1 MENFAELQAPGYAVD
16 LSGMV
21 EIRWH
26 SRAGQ
31 GAVTAAE
38 TLASAALREG
48 RHVQAFPEFGPERMG
63 APLRA
68 FNRIS
73 PSPIRIHGVV
83 EEANVVI
90 VVDPSLLGAV
100 PVDKNVAPAGVIVVN
115 TVQSLPEVR
124 RSLDLNGQR
133 LACVDATRIAMECFG
148 LQKPN
153 TPMLGAVARATGLV
167 RLESILIEVE
177 ETFSKKF
184 AARIVEG
191 NLNAVRRAYEEVS
204 FGQP

>member
-1 MENFAELQAPGYAVD
+1 MEKVLER
-16 LSGMV
+16 MV

-38 TLASAALREG
+38 TLASTALREG
-48 RHVQAFPEFGPERMG
+48 KHVQAFPEFGPERMG

-73 PSPIRIHGVV
+73 PQPIRIHGVV

-100 PVDKNVAPAGVIVVN
+100 PVDENVARDGIIVAN
-115 TVQSLPEVR
+115 TTKSVDDAR
-124 RSLDLNGQR
+124 RMLILDGQKV
-133 LACVDATRIAMECFG
+133 ACVDATQIAMDCFG
-148 LQKPN
+148 MQKPN
-153 TPMLGAVARATGLV
+153 TPMLGAVARTT
-167 RLESILIEVE
+167 ELISLDTLLAEVE
-177 ETFSKKF
+177 ETFNKKF
-184 AARIVEG
+184 PPKLVEG
-191 NLNAVRRAYEEVS
+191 NLQAIRRAYEEVS
-204 FGQP
+204 YG

>member
-1 MENFAELQAPGYAVD
+1 MEKVIEK
-16 LSGMV
+16 MM

-38 TLASAALREG
+38 TLASTALREG
-48 RHVQAFPEFGPERMG
+48 KHVQAFPEFGPERMG

-73 PSPIRIHGVV
+73 LKPIRIHGVV

-90 VVDPSLLGAV
+90 VVDSSLLGAV
-100 PVDKNVAPAGVIVVN
+100 PVDANIAPDGILLAN
-115 TVQSLPEVR
+115 TTQSTAEIR
-124 RSLDLNGQR
+124 RMLTLNRQQI
-133 LACVDATRIAMECFG
+133 ACLDATQVAVDCFG

-153 TPMLGAVARATGLV
+153 TPMLGAIARVTNLV
-167 RLESILIEVE
+167 SLDTLLTEVE
-177 ETFSKKF
+177 EVFSKKF
-184 AARIVEG
+184 SPKVVEG
-191 NLNAVRRAYEEVS
+191 NLKAIKRAYEEVKYE
-204 FGQP
+204 

>member
-1 MENFAELQAPGYAVD
+1 MESLTELQAPGHAVE
-16 LSGMV
+16 LPGMV
-21 EIRWH
+21 AIRWH

-73 PSPIRIHGVV
+73 SSPIRIHGVV

-100 PVDKNVAPAGVIVVN
+100 PVDEDVAPAGVIVVN
-115 TVQSLPEVR
+115 TVQSPAEVR
-124 RSLDLNGQR
+124 QRLDLNGQR
-133 LACVDATRIAMECFG
+133 LACVDATRIAVECFG

-184 AARIVEG
+184 STRIVEG

>member
-1 MENFAELQAPGYAVD
+1 MEKVLEQ
-16 LSGMV
+16 MV

-48 RHVQAFPEFGPERMG
+48 KHVQAFPEFGPERMG

-73 PSPIRIHGVV
+73 PQPIRIHGVV

-100 PVDKNVAPAGVIVVN
+100 PVDENVAPDGIIVAN
-115 TVQSLPEVR
+115 TIKSVDEAR
-124 RSLDLNGQR
+124 RMLILDGQKV
-133 LACVDATRIAMECFG
+133 ACVDATQIAMDCFG
-148 LQKPN
+148 MQKPN
-153 TPMLGAVARATGLV
+153 TPMLGAVARTT
-167 RLESILIEVE
+167 ELISLDTLLAEVE

-184 AARIVEG
+184 PPKLVEG
-191 NLNAVRRAYEEVS
+191 NLQAIRRAYEEVS
-204 FGQP
+204 YG

>member
-1 MENFAELQAPGYAVD
+1 MEQVLARL
-16 LSGMV
+16 V

-48 RHVQAFPEFGPERMG
+48 KHVQAFPEFGPERMG

-73 PSPIRIHGVV
+73 SQPIRIHGVV

-90 VVDPSLLGAV
+90 VVDPSLLGAI
-100 PVDKNVAPAGVIVVN
+100 PVDENVAPDGIILAN
-115 TVQSLPEVR
+115 TTRSVAEAR
-124 RSLDLNGQR
+124 RLLTLNGQR
-133 LACVDATRIAMECFG
+133 VACVDATQIAMDCFG
-148 LQKPN
+148 MQKPN
-153 TPMLGAVARATGLV
+153 TPMLGAVARATELVGLDT
-167 RLESILIEVE
+167 LLAEVE
-177 ETFSKKF
+177 ESFSKKF
-184 AARIVEG
+184 APELVEG
-191 NLNAVRRAYEEVS
+191 NLQAIRRAYEEVDH
-204 FGQP
+204 G

>member
-1 MENFAELQAPGYAVD
+1 MNNLMERMVAV
-16 LSGMV
+16 
-21 EIRWH
+21 RWH

-38 TLASAALREG
+38 TLAATALREG
-48 RHVQAFPEFGPERMG
+48 KHVQAFPEFGPERMG

-83 EEANVVI
+83 EEADIVI
-90 VVDPSLLGAV
+90 VVDPSLLGTV
-100 PVDKNVAPAGVIVVN
+100 PVDENVAAEGIIVAN
-115 TVQSLPEVR
+115 TTKSLREVR
-124 RSLDLNGQR
+124 QLLTLNGQQV
-133 LACVDATRIAMECFG
+133 AGVDATQIAVDCFG

-153 TPMLGAVARATGLV
+153 TPMLGAVVRATGLIS
-167 RLESILIEVE
+167 LDTLLAEVE

-184 AARIVEG
+184 SARVVKG
-191 NLNAVRRAYEEVS
+191 NLQAIRRAYEEVTL
-204 FGQP
+204 

>member
-1 MENFAELQAPGYAVD
+1 MEKVMDKMMAV
-16 LSGMV
+16 
-21 EIRWH
+21 RWH

-48 RHVQAFPEFGPERMG
+48 KHVQAFPEFGPERMG

-73 PSPIRIHGVV
+73 PHPIRIHGVV

-90 VVDPSLLGAV
+90 VVDPSLLGAI
-100 PVDKNVAPAGVIVVN
+100 PVDANVAPDGIILAN
-115 TVQSLPEVR
+115 TTKSVREVR
-124 RSLDLNGQR
+124 QILTLNGQTV
-133 LACVDATRIAMECFG
+133 ACINATQIAVDCFG
-148 LQKPN
+148 MQKPN
-153 TPMLGAVARATGLV
+153 TPMLGVVARTTGLIS
-167 RLESILIEVE
+167 LDTLLAEVE

-184 AARIVEG
+184 SPKVVEG
-191 NLNAVRRAYEEVS
+191 NLAAIRRAYEEVS
-204 FGQP
+204 L

>member
-1 MENFAELQAPGYAVD
+1 MNNLMERMVAV
-16 LSGMV
+16 
-21 EIRWH
+21 RWH

-48 RHVQAFPEFGPERMG
+48 KHVQAFPEFGPERMG

-83 EEANVVI
+83 EEADIVI
-90 VVDPSLLGAV
+90 VVDSSLLGAV
-100 PVDKNVAPAGVIVVN
+100 PVDENVAPDGIIVAN
-115 TVQSLPEVR
+115 TTKSPGEMRQL
-124 RSLDLNGQR
+124 LTLNGQQV
-133 LACVDATRIAMECFG
+133 AGVDATQIAVDCFG

-153 TPMLGAVARATGLV
+153 TPMLGAVLRAAGLIS
-167 RLESILIEVE
+167 LDTLLAEVE
-177 ETFSKKF
+177 ATFSKKF
-184 AARIVEG
+184 SARVVKG
-191 NLNAVRRAYEEVS
+191 NLEAIRRAYEEVAL
-204 FGQP
+204 

>member
-1 MENFAELQAPGYAVD
+1 MATDIERML
-16 LSGMV
+16 

-38 TLASAALREG
+38 TLAAAALREG
-48 RHVQAFPEFGPERMG
+48 KHVQAFPEFGPERMG

-73 PSPIRIHGVV
+73 PDPIRVHGVV
-83 EEANVVI
+83 EEADVVI

-100 PVDKNVAPAGVIVVN
+100 PIDANVAPDGMILAN
-115 TVQSLPEVR
+115 TTLSVGQVHEL
-124 RSLDLNGQR
+124 LTLNGQKV
-133 LACVDATRIAMECFG
+133 ACVDATQIAMECFG
-148 LQKPN
+148 MQKPN
-153 TPMLGAVARATGLV
+153 TPMLGVVARATGLIS
-167 RLESILIEVE
+167 LDTLIAEVE

-184 AARIVEG
+184 PPKVVEG
-191 NLNAVRRAYEEVS
+191 NLEAIQRAYEEVAYE
-204 FGQP
+204 

>member
-1 MENFAELQAPGYAVD
+1 MESTVELKIPGYVAEL
-16 LSGMV
+16 SGLV

-73 PSPIRIHGVV
+73 PSPVRVHGVV
-83 EEANVVI
+83 EVANVVI

-100 PVDKNVAPAGVIVVN
+100 PVDENVAPDGVIVVN
-115 TVQSLPEVR
+115 TVQSPAEAR
-124 RSLDLNGQR
+124 RHLDLNGQR
-133 LACVDATRIAMECFG
+133 LACVDATRIAMENFG

-184 AARIVEG
+184 SARVVEG

-204 FGQP
+204 FDQP

>member
-1 MENFAELQAPGYAVD
+1 MGQIAEAKNLREGVKLAD
-16 LSGMV
+16 MV

-68 FNRIS
+68 FNRVS
-73 PSPIRIHGVV
+73 PHPIRIHGVV

-100 PVDKNVAPAGVIVVN
+100 PVDSNVALSGIILVN
-115 TVQSLPEVR
+115 TTQTVNEVHR
-124 RSLDLNGQR
+124 RMNLNGQR
-133 LACVDATRIAMECFG
+133 LACVDATRIAVECFG

-167 RLESILIEVE
+167 LLETLLTEIE

-184 AARIVEG
+184 SPRVVEG
-191 NLNAVRRAYEEVS
+191 NLEAVRRAYEEVS
-204 FGQP
+204 ID

>member
-1 MENFAELQAPGYAVD
+1 MER
-16 LSGMV
+16 MM

-73 PSPIRIHGVV
+73 PHPIRIHGVV
-83 EEANVVI
+83 EAADVVI

-100 PVDKNVAPAGVIVVN
+100 PVDANLTQGAVIVVN
-115 TVQSLPEVR
+115 TARSVAEVR
-124 RSLDLNGQR
+124 RQLTLNGQR
-133 LACVDATRIAMECFG
+133 VACVNATHIAVDCFG
-148 LQKPN
+148 MQKPN
-153 TPMLGAVARATGLV
+153 TPMLGAVAHATSLV
-167 RLESILIEVE
+167 ELDSLLREVE

-184 AARIVEG
+184 PPRVVEG
-191 NLNAVRRAYEEVS
+191 NLAAVRRAYEEVS
-204 FGQP
+204 CG

>member
-1 MENFAELQAPGYAVD
+1 MNNLIERMVAV
-16 LSGMV
+16 
-21 EIRWH
+21 RWH

-48 RHVQAFPEFGPERMG
+48 KHVQAFPEFGPERMG

-83 EEANVVI
+83 EEADIVI
-90 VVDPSLLGAV
+90 VVDSSLLGAV
-100 PVDKNVAPAGVIVVN
+100 PVDENVAPDGIIVAN
-115 TVQSLPEVR
+115 TTKSPGEMRQL
-124 RSLDLNGQR
+124 LTLNGQQV
-133 LACVDATRIAMECFG
+133 AGVDATQIAVDCFG

-153 TPMLGAVARATGLV
+153 TPMLGAVLRATGLIS
-167 RLESILIEVE
+167 LDTLLAEVE
-177 ETFSKKF
+177 ATFSKKF
-184 AARIVEG
+184 SARVVKG
-191 NLNAVRRAYEEVS
+191 NLEAIRRAYEEVAL
-204 FGQP
+204 

>member
-1 MENFAELQAPGYAVD
+1 MTRDIERML
-16 LSGMV
+16 

-38 TLASAALREG
+38 TLAATALREG
-48 RHVQAFPEFGPERMG
+48 KHVQAFPEFGPERMG

-73 PSPIRIHGVV
+73 PRPIRVHGVV
-83 EEANVVI
+83 EEADVVI

-100 PVDKNVAPAGVIVVN
+100 PVDANVAPEGTILAN
-115 TVQSLPEVR
+115 TTLSVGQVHEL
-124 RSLDLNGQR
+124 LTLNGQKV
-133 LACVDATRIAMECFG
+133 ACVDATQIAMECFG
-148 LQKPN
+148 MQKPN
-153 TPMLGAVARATGLV
+153 TPMLGVVARATGLIS
-167 RLESILIEVE
+167 LDTLIAEVE

-184 AARIVEG
+184 PPKVVEG
-191 NLNAVRRAYEEVS
+191 NLKAIQRAYEEVAYE
-204 FGQP
+204 

>member
-1 MENFAELQAPGYAVD
+1 MEKVLEQ
-16 LSGMV
+16 MV

-48 RHVQAFPEFGPERMG
+48 KHVQAFPEFGPERMG

-73 PSPIRIHGVV
+73 PRPIRIHGVV

-100 PVDKNVAPAGVIVVN
+100 PVDENVAPDGIIVAN
-115 TVQSLPEVR
+115 TTKSVDEAR
-124 RSLDLNGQR
+124 RMLILDGQKV
-133 LACVDATRIAMECFG
+133 ACVDATQIAMDCFG
-148 LQKPN
+148 MQKPN
-153 TPMLGAVARATGLV
+153 TPMLGAVARTTD
-167 RLESILIEVE
+167 LISLDTLLAEVE

-184 AARIVEG
+184 PPKLVEG
-191 NLNAVRRAYEEVS
+191 NLQAIRRAYEEVAY
-204 FGQP
+204 G

>member
-1 MENFAELQAPGYAVD
+1 MEKVLER
-16 LSGMV
+16 MV

-48 RHVQAFPEFGPERMG
+48 KHVQAFPEFGPERMG

-73 PSPIRIHGVV
+73 PQPIRIHGVV

-100 PVDKNVAPAGVIVVN
+100 PVDENVARDGIIVAN
-115 TVQSLPEVR
+115 TTKSVDDAR
-124 RSLDLNGQR
+124 RMLILDGQTV
-133 LACVDATRIAMECFG
+133 ACVDATQIAMDCFG
-148 LQKPN
+148 MQKPN
-153 TPMLGAVARATGLV
+153 TPMLGAVARTT
-167 RLESILIEVE
+167 ELISLDTLLAEVE

-184 AARIVEG
+184 PPKLVEG
-191 NLNAVRRAYEEVS
+191 NLQAIRRAYEEVAY
-204 FGQP
+204 G

>member
-1 MENFAELQAPGYAVD
+1 MNNLMERMVAV
-16 LSGMV
+16 
-21 EIRWH
+21 RWH

-38 TLASAALREG
+38 TLAAAALREG
-48 RHVQAFPEFGPERMG
+48 KHVQAFPEFGPERMG

-83 EEANVVI
+83 EEADIVI
-90 VVDPSLLGAV
+90 VVDSSLLGAV
-100 PVDKNVAPAGVIVVN
+100 PVDENVAAEGIIVAN
-115 TVQSLPEVR
+115 TTKSLREVR
-124 RSLDLNGQR
+124 QLLTLNGQQV
-133 LACVDATRIAMECFG
+133 AGVDATQIAVDCFG

-153 TPMLGAVARATGLV
+153 TPMLGAVVRATGLIS
-167 RLESILIEVE
+167 LDTLLAEVE

-184 AARIVEG
+184 SARVVKG
-191 NLNAVRRAYEEVS
+191 NLQAIRRAYEEVTL
-204 FGQP
+204 

>member
-1 MENFAELQAPGYAVD
+1 MEKALER
-16 LSGMV
+16 MI

-48 RHVQAFPEFGPERMG
+48 KHVQAFPEFGPERMG

-73 PSPIRIHGVV
+73 PAPIRIHGVV
-83 EEANVVI
+83 EEANVVV
-90 VVDPSLLGAV
+90 VVDPSLLGAI
-100 PVDKNVAPAGVIVVN
+100 PVDENVAPDGIIVAN
-115 TVQSLPEVR
+115 TTRSVAET
-124 RSLDLNGQR
+124 RSLLTLNGQR
-133 LACVDATRIAMECFG
+133 VATIDATQIAVECFG
-148 LQKPN
+148 MQKPN
-153 TPMLGAVARATGLV
+153 TPMLGAIARTTD
-167 RLESILIEVE
+167 LISLDTLLAEVE

-184 AARIVEG
+184 PPKLVEG
-191 NLNAVRRAYEEVS
+191 NLQAIRRAYEEVS
-204 FGQP
+204 NG

>member
-1 MENFAELQAPGYAVD
+1 MNNLMERMVAV
-16 LSGMV
+16 
-21 EIRWH
+21 RWH

-48 RHVQAFPEFGPERMG
+48 KHVQAFPEFGPERMG

-83 EEANVVI
+83 EEADIVI
-90 VVDPSLLGAV
+90 VVDSSLLGAV
-100 PVDKNVAPAGVIVVN
+100 PVDENVAPDGIIVAN
-115 TVQSLPEVR
+115 TTKSPGEMRQL
-124 RSLDLNGQR
+124 LTLNGQQV
-133 LACVDATRIAMECFG
+133 AGVDATQIAVDCFG

-153 TPMLGAVARATGLV
+153 TPMLGAVLRATGLIS
-167 RLESILIEVE
+167 LDTLLAEVE
-177 ETFSKKF
+177 ATFSKKF
-184 AARIVEG
+184 SARVVKG
-191 NLNAVRRAYEEVS
+191 NLEAIRRAYEEVAL
-204 FGQP
+204 

>member
-1 MENFAELQAPGYAVD
+1 MEKVLER
-16 LSGMV
+16 MI

-48 RHVQAFPEFGPERMG
+48 KHVQAFPEFGPERMG

-73 PSPIRIHGVV
+73 PTPIRIHGVV
-83 EEANVVI
+83 EEANVVV
-90 VVDPSLLGAV
+90 VVDPSLLGAI
-100 PVDKNVAPAGVIVVN
+100 PVDENVAPDGIIVAN
-115 TVQSLPEVR
+115 TI
-124 RSLDLNGQR
+124 RSVAEARGLLTLNGQR
-133 LACVDATRIAMECFG
+133 VACIDATQIAVDCFG
-148 LQKPN
+148 MQKPN
-153 TPMLGAVARATGLV
+153 TPMLGAIVRTTGLIG
-167 RLESILIEVE
+167 LDTLLAEVE

-184 AARIVEG
+184 PPELVKG
-191 NLNAVRRAYEEVS
+191 NLQAIRRAYEEVS
-204 FGQP
+204 DG

>member
-1 MENFAELQAPGYAVD
+1 MDRTAEAKKPEGAGELPG
-16 LSGMV
+16 MI

-68 FNRIS
+68 FNRVS
-73 PSPIRIHGVV
+73 PYPIRIHGVI
-83 EEANVVI
+83 EEAQVVI

-100 PVDKNVAPAGVIVVN
+100 PVDANLAPTGIILAN
-115 TVQSLPEVR
+115 TTQAIADVR
-124 RSLDLNGQR
+124 RLLKLNGQR
-133 LACVDATRIAMECFG
+133 VACVDATRIAVECFG
-148 LQKPN
+148 MQKPN

-167 RLESILIEVE
+167 RLDSLLVEVE

-184 AARIVEG
+184 SSRIVEG
-191 NLNAVRRAYEEVS
+191 NLNAVRRAYEEVA
-204 FGQP
+204 FD